1 MLAADGRRSS
11 PPRELNMQLISE
23 RLAMRPV
30 VAQDRETLMRIY
42 GDPATNSF
50 NPAGPLA
57 NLDEAQQLLDRWI
70 AHWQQH
76 GFGNMA
82 LTQRDAPH
90 AILGFGGLTLREFGG
105 RPVNN
110 LGYRLATH
118 AWGQGL
124 ATEFARAMVRY
135 GFEEC
140 GLQVIDAAVRAN
152 HLASQ
157 RVLEKAGFT
166 VNGNVYDVP
175 DAPASLTFAITRA
188 QWRAAQGTPQ

>member
-1 MLAADGRRSS
+1 MTAGHRRH
-11 PPRELNMQLISE
+11 RDLNMQLISE
-23 RLAMRPV
+23 RLVIRPV
-30 VAQDRETLMRIY
+30 VAQDREMLMRIY
-42 GDPATNSF
+42 GDPATNTF
-50 NPAGPLA
+50 NPAGPLE

-82 LTQRDAPH
+82 LIQRDAPCE
-90 AILGFGGLTLREFGG
+90 ILGFGGFSLREFGG
-105 RPVNN
+105 KPVNN

-124 ATEFARAMVRY
+124 ATEFTRTMVRY

-152 HLASQ
+152 HLVSQ

-166 VNGNVYDVP
+166 VNGHVYDVP
-175 DAPASLTFAITRA
+175 DAPASLTFEITLA
-188 QWRAAQGTPQ
+188 QWRDAQGTPQ